1 MIFTQWLRILRRK
14 NKPMVLGI
22 FNYTNPFERIGI
34 FLKFWLVKIYVFVV
48 SSILVILDSILSLI
62 KYVRKRLHIQKKFTW

>member
-1 MIFTQWLRILRRK
+1 
-14 NKPMVLGI
+14 MVLGI

-62 KYVRKRLHIQKKFTW
+62 KYVRKRLHIQRKFTW

>member
-1 MIFTQWLRILRRK
+1 
-14 NKPMVLGI
+14 MVLGI
-22 FNYTNPFERIGI
+22 FNYTNPFERIGT

-62 KYVRKRLHIQKKFTW
+62 KYVRKRLHIQRKFTW